1 MFDLGEFFS
10 MLGDGGVAFAESL
23 GEIATAVGAI
33 FWTPGVEGAAGAPTF
48 IGGLTIASLVG
59 GLATFVINWIRG
71 LFKTS
76 TKR

>member
-1 MFDLGEFFS
+1 MFDLAEFFS

-23 GEIATAVGAI
+23 GEIATAVGSI
-33 FWTPGVEGAAGAPTF
+33 FWTTGESAGPTF
-48 IGGLTIASLVG
+48 IGGLTIAGLVG
-59 GLATFVINWIRG
+59 GLATYVITWIRG